1 MGKENNKDKNNEV
14 SVLYNNEYLLDMFI
28 YEVYGS
34 PSSWSGG
41 TGLIVK
47 GYPGFDIESRKE
59 PSDDRYKVILKINNI
74 SGDIKDNLVRLATS
88 KNLSFSDV
96 HKMSEQIKGS
106 LLWRLDN

>member
-1 MGKENNKDKNNEV
+1 MTNKDNKSNEV
-14 SVLYNNEYLLDMFI
+14 NVLYNNEYLLDMFV

-47 GYPGFDIESRKE
+47 GYPGFEIESRKE
-59 PSDDRYKVILKINNI
+59 PSDNRYKVILKTNNI
-74 SGDIKDNLVRLATS
+74 SGDIKDKLVRLATE

-96 HKMSEQIKGS
+96 HKMSEQVKGS
-106 LLWRLDN
+106 LL